1 MEAEM
6 LGKEKE
12 LASTEKLLEVLLML
26 YGLLWNRKISFFFFL
41 LYPGK
46 TSGNAGS
53 TGFVGGWTRVADQSR
68 ETREFDIQWSWR
80 SAPTSWASPGQAHI
94 FTGQGEKEESR
105 SSSWSCQTES
115 NLFPLIC
122 STRYCSLKCMFY
134 CLGAEPDG
142 LFSVRRKQFRTYP
155 KQWTNGKSA

>member
-26 YGLLWNRKISFFFFL
+26 YGLLWNRKISFFFFFL

-53 TGFVGGWTRVADQSR
+53 TGFVGG
-68 ETREFDIQWSWR
+68 
-80 SAPTSWASPGQAHI
+80 
-94 FTGQGEKEESR
+94 
-105 SSSWSCQTES
+105 
-115 NLFPLIC
+115 
-122 STRYCSLKCMFY
+122 
-134 CLGAEPDG
+134 
-142 LFSVRRKQFRTYP
+142 
-155 KQWTNGKSA
+155 